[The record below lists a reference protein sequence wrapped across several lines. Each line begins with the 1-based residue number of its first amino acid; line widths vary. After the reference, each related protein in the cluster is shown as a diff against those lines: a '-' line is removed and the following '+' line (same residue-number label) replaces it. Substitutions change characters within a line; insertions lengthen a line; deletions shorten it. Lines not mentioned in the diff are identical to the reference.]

1 MQAKRSCGWITQ
13 GDGDMNLKT
22 RSSRKSVVL
31 DNIFQ
36 SFENMKVIRNMIQS
50 HGKSIEA
57 SEILRIKL
65 YQTQFDWIQ
74 FRNVNKG

>member
-1 MQAKRSCGWITQ
+1 
-13 GDGDMNLKT
+13 MNLKT

-31 DNIFQ
+31 DNIFP
-36 SFENMKVIRNMIQS
+36 SCEKMKVIRNMIQL

-57 SEILRIKL
+57 SEILRIQL
-65 YQTQFDWIQ
+65 YQTRFDWIQ